1 MEGVFMINGCRPL
14 TDVEIVQI
22 YDSLPSLKYQALFMV
37 GLKTGFRISELLSL
51 KVSSVMQHGAMSNV
65 IVVERKNM
73 KGKKSGRTVP
83 MHPEV
88 AKLLQKYIE
97 DSRLIPDDVLFDISR
112 QAVDKVLKLV
122 KSKLRLQG
130 KVAAHSFRKTFAT
143 KVYDALGHDLVKT
156 QKAMDHS
163 SINSTV
169 KYLSFRQEEIDAA
182 ILSV

>member
-1 MEGVFMINGCRPL
+1 MINGCRPL
-14 TDVEIVQI
+14 TDDEVTQV
-22 YDSLPSLKYQALFMV
+22 YNALPSLKYKTLFMI
-37 GLKTGFRISELLSL
+37 GIKTGFRISELLSIT
-51 KVSSVMQHGAMSNV
+51 KASVMQHGVMSNHITV
-65 IVVERKNM
+65 QRRSM
-73 KGKKSGRTVP
+73 KGKKHGRSVP

-88 AKLLQKYIE
+88 RTILEQYINQSNFN
-97 DSRLIPDDVLFDISR
+97 DQDLLFDMSR
-112 QAVDKVLKLV
+112 QAVDEVLKRV
-122 KSKLRLQG
+122 KSKLKLQG
-130 KVAAHSFRKTFAT
+130 KVAAHSFRKIFAT

>member
-1 MEGVFMINGCRPL
+1 MINGCRPL
-14 TDVEIVQI
+14 TDEEVTQV
-22 YDSLPSLKYQALFMV
+22 YNTLPSLKYKALFV
-37 GLKTGFRISELLSL
+37 IGLKTGFRISELLSL
-51 KVSSVMQHGAMSNV
+51 KLSSVMQHGVISN
-65 IVVERKNM
+65 IITVERRNM
-73 KGKKSGRTVP
+73 KGKKHGRSVP

-88 AKLLQKYIE
+88 RSVLEQYIAEAKLGPQ
-97 DSRLIPDDVLFDISR
+97 DPLFNMSR
-112 QAVDKVLKLV
+112 QAVDEVLKRV
-122 KSKLRLQG
+122 KSKLKLQG

-156 QKAMDHS
+156 QKAMDHA